1 MILLK
6 ILYLKNI
13 KKNLMKLKNNFQKK
27 KKKLNQKVN

>member
-13 KKNLMKLKNNFQKK
+13 EKNLMKLKNNFQNK